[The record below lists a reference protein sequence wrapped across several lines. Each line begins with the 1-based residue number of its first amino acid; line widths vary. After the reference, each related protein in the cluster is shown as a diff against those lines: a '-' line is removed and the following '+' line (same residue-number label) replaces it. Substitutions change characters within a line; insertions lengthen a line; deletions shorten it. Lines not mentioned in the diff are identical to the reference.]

1 MALCKH
7 INDDAVSIHRIEE
20 RLYSIQVL
28 HCSAVFLCFLD
39 PRRFFLN
46 VLEGCP
52 LIILRKPGRDIFFKS
67 FDGVLENRFN
77 VRHSIAT
84 SHIGRHLFG
93 VSAFDRPVIKYLSR
107 ERGNSKGRKSKS

>member
-1 MALCKH
+1 
-7 INDDAVSIHRIEE
+7 
-20 RLYSIQVL
+20 
-28 HCSAVFLCFLD
+28 
-39 PRRFFLN
+39 
-46 VLEGCP
+46 

-93 VSAFDRPVIKYLSR
+93 VSAFDRPVISISAA
-107 ERGNSKGRKSKS
+107 RGEILKESKSKS